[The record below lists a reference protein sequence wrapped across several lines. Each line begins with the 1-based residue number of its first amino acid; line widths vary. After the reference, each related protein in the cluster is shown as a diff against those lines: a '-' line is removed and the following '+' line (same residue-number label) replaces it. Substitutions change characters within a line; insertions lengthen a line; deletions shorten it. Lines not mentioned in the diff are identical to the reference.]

1 MPIAEV
7 ILPNGRPLR
16 MRVEG
21 AAFEKEDLLET
32 GTKNTTTF
40 VKPTAAP
47 GTICVLGV
55 AIGVFVLL
63 SLGITAI
70 VVVLWIEIKELADVA
85 ELAAVP
91 SISELSNFARFLMN
105 GTQHAVQNVE
115 RMTAVSSVL
124 LDESAVTVRQ
134 TLNATVVAVQ
144 TAQSMIEHPPELKLG
159 IG

>member
-40 VKPTAAP
+40 KPTAAP

-63 SLGITAI
+63 SLGIIAI

-134 TLNATVVAVQ
+134 TLNATAVAVQ
-144 TAQSMIEHPPELKLG
+144 TAQSMMEHPPELKLG